1 MALSPR
7 GGTTSPERTSVSPAC
22 TSDSPAC
29 TSDSPTCTSDSPTC
43 TSVPYGCTSDSS
55 MCTSD
60 SPACTSHSPVCTSV
74 PYGCTSDS
82 SVCTSD
88 SPACTSRSS
97 VCTSHSPTC
106 TSVPSARTRLWHLS
120 CSFSR
125 LGSRSPG
132 GCIRDESSPLVVRI
146 GRQPVPPAQLVRFFR
161 TDLSNLHGRRLL
173 DGPGAPSGAS
183 RAPGRGGA
191 GARGGLDP

>member
-7 GGTTSPERTSVSPAC
+7 GGTTSPERTSV
-22 TSDSPAC
+22 
-29 TSDSPTCTSDSPTC
+29 
-43 TSVPYGCTSDSS
+43 
-55 MCTSD
+55 

-88 SPACTSRSS
+88 SPA
-97 VCTSHSPTC
+97 CTSHSPTC

-161 TDLSNLHGRRLL
+161 PELSNLHGRRLL
-173 DGPGAPSGAS
+173 DGPGAPSG
-183 RAPGRGGA
+183 
-191 GARGGLDP
+191 